1 MVQNRLGGKWSG
13 FPMGSEFRKPNHLK
27 SGQMAAILSKTFD
40 IWTKT
45 SEFRMVGTIAIAKV
59 RPFEIRSSKCPE
71 FKWSDFRSILWTIF
85 LNTSKF
91 PFESRASE
99 IHWLRCLHGCEKY
112 SGVLSIRMFVFQI
125 PTVLPKILP
134 HLSLS
139 EIHIAGL
146 IYFVASKLGP

>member
-27 SGQMAAILSKTFD
+27 SGQMAAILSKTLD

-45 SEFRMVGTIAIAKV
+45 SRFWMVGTIAIAKA
-59 RPFEIRSSKCPE
+59 RPFEIRSSKSPK

-99 IHWLRCLHGCEKY
+99 IPGYVTFMAVKSTVGSWVFECLFFR
-112 SGVLSIRMFVFQI
+112 SPL
-125 PTVLPKILP
+125 
-134 HLSLS
+134 
-139 EIHIAGL
+139 
-146 IYFVASKLGP
+146 YFLKFFPICRSAKSRSQD